1 MRANATVSV
10 LKLRDCNIDAEGTL
24 KLAEV
29 LRLVNDLTTVD
40 LSFNAFDINGIKIL
54 GREWSSLLS
63 TIPRGLNDIIA
74 SLVGVQVLNINDFVV
89 TWSTLSIH
97 C

>member
-1 MRANATVSV
+1 MKANATVSV

-24 KLAEV
+24 QLAEV

-40 LSFNAFDINGIKIL
+40 LSFNAFDVNGIRVL
-54 GREWSSLLS
+54 GKELS
-63 TIPRGLNDIIA
+63 T
-74 SLVGVQVLNINDFVV
+74 
-89 TWSTLSIH
+89 H